1 MEQMYNLS
9 YQSLKPPDTMTGI
22 KILIVEDEPLIAKN
36 IGMYLNNNDY
46 EVSAIAYDADEA
58 LHQLKRQPPDF
69 AILDINLESDKD
81 GIQIAEYIN
90 QNNFIPFIYLT
101 SYSDKDTLARAKK
114 TNPSGFIVKP
124 FNEKTLYATIEI
136 ALSNHAVQANKHVP
150 VLSFD
155 RINKN
160 LLTPLTDREF
170 DVIKLMYDG
179 KTNQQIADELFIAM
193 NTLKK
198 HINNAYFKLDVTS
211 RTTAIAK
218 LREYMLQ

>member
-1 MEQMYNLS
+1 
-9 YQSLKPPDTMTGI
+9 MTGI

>member
-1 MEQMYNLS
+1 
-9 YQSLKPPDTMTGI
+9 MTGI

-58 LHQLKRQPPDF
+58 LHQLKRQPPDL
-69 AILDINLESDKD
+69 AILEINLESERD
-81 GIQIAEYIN
+81 GIEIAEYIN

-101 SYSDKDTLARAKK
+101 SYSDKETIERAKK

-136 ALSNHAVQANKHVP
+136 ALTNHTEQANKHVP

-155 RINKN
+155 KINRK
-160 LLTPLTDREF
+160 LITPLSDREF
-170 DVIKLMYDG
+170 DVIRLLYEG
-179 KTNQQIADELFIAM
+179 KTNQQIADALFIAM

-198 HINNAYFKLDVTS
+198 HINSAYFKLDVAS
-211 RTTAIAK
+211 RTAAIAR
-218 LREYMLQ
+218 LRDYMLG

>member
-1 MEQMYNLS
+1 
-9 YQSLKPPDTMTGI
+9 MTGI

-36 IGMYLNNNDY
+36 IGMYLNNNNY

-58 LHQLKRQPPDF
+58 LHHLKRQPPDF
-69 AILDINLESDKD
+69 AILDINLEGERD

-101 SYSDKDTLARAKK
+101 SYSDKDTIERAKK
-114 TNPSGFIVKP
+114 TNPAGYIVKP

-136 ALSNHAVQANKHVP
+136 ALANHASQANKHVP

-155 RINKN
+155 RINKY
-160 LLTPLTDREF
+160 LVTSLTDREF

-198 HINNAYFKLDVTS
+198 HINNAYFKMDVAS
-211 RTTAIAK
+211 RTAAIAR